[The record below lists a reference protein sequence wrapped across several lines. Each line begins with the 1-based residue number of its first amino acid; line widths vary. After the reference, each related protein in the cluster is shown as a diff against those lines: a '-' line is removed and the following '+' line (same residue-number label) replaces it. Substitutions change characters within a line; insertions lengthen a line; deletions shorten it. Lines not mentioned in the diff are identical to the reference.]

1 LLCKHLRASVIQ
13 AGGLSVWSLT
23 VDSWRELDGLDM
35 HGIDADA
42 MPPVAAGDRCG
53 DDSDEDDSEIEI
65 DRARSADE
73 EITAALL
80 GQIEQSI
87 AHQLQSLSSAD
98 ARRSALAQVRHVVSH
113 YESVDRTMTRPKLYT
128 VSQFASRGARSSS
141 ATAFVTAKG
150 RGRPTSARRPSR
162 APVLS
167 VADQCAALSA
177 ALTTSTA
184 AVAGT
189 NSQSSSAVSRSS
201 SSAAGP

>member
-1 LLCKHLRASVIQ
+1 M
-13 AGGLSVWSLT
+13 WSLT

-42 MPPVAAGDRCG
+42 MPPVAAGDRCD
-53 DDSDEDDSEIEI
+53 DDSDEDDPEIEI
-65 DRARSADE
+65 DRARSSDE

-98 ARRSALAQVRHVVSH
+98 ARRSALAQVRHVVTH
-113 YESVDRTMTRPKLYT
+113 YESVDRTLTRPKLYT
-128 VSQFASRGARSSS
+128 VSQFSSRGARSSS
-141 ATAFVTAKG
+141 APAFVTAKG

-162 APVLS
+162 VPVLS

-177 ALTTSTA
+177 ALTAATA
-184 AVAGT
+184 GAVAVVAAGT
-189 NSQSSSAVSRSS
+189 HS
-201 SSAAGP
+201 SSAASRPAAAARP